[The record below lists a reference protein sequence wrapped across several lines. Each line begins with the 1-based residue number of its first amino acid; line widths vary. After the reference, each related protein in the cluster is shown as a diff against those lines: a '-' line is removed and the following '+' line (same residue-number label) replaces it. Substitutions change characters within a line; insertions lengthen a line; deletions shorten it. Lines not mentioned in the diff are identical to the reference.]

1 VYNALHKTTIYPSL
15 HPAQLQWQPTIM
27 QQRSNGTSPWKHLAF
42 AVEVHSVVAAAC
54 AIPLL
59 LLLLLLDWRHF
70 SWRHCFVAA
79 ASISPAAI
87 HRSFLPQGLLLHC

>member
-15 HPAQLQWQPTIM
+15 HPAQLHWQPTIM
-27 QQRSNGTSPWKHLAF
+27 QQRSIGLHRLGNTWHLQLKF
-42 AVEVHSVVAAAC
+42 HSVVAAAS

-70 SWRHCFVAA
+70 SWRHCYVAA

-87 HRSFLPQGLLLHC
+87 H